1 MFVSTRLAYSIP
13 EAAELL
19 SVSPQQLRRM
29 AKRGDLRIVRI
40 GERRTV
46 VPADE
51 LHRLLAADSDVPGPR
66 DRTPA

>member
-1 MFVSTRLAYSIP
+1 MFVSTRLAYSVP

-29 AKRGDLRIVRI
+29 AKRGELRIVRL

-51 LHRLLAADSDVPGPR
+51 LHRILAADGD
-66 DRTPA
+66 TPAEKVG